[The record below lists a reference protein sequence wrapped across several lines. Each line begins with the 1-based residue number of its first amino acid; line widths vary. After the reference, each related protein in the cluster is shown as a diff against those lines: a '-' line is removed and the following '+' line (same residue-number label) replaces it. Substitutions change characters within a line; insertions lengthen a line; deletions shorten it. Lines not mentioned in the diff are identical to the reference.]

1 MKKPELLVTPG
12 SVDELIKQIKAGAD
26 AFLIG
31 EQRYG
36 LRLAGEFT
44 REEVK
49 EAIRIAHEHGKKVYV
64 AVNALFH
71 NNIANELDE
80 YVTFVEQ
87 AGADAIVFGDP
98 AVIMAVRETGTAIP
112 LHWNPETTATNYYT
126 ANYWGKRGAVR
137 AVLARELSM
146 DAVIETKEQAN
157 VQIEVQV
164 HGMTCM
170 FQSKRPLLG
179 HYFEY
184 MGKNMEI
191 EKRQGAKNMLL
202 HDPERSNKYP
212 VYEDANGTHIMSPND
227 MCIIDELQELVE
239 AGIDSF
245 KIDGVLQTEEY
256 RLETTKLYRK
266 AIDLCVD
273 QPDQYE
279 DEKEDLL
286 EAAEALQPEH
296 RPLDSGFFF
305 KETVY

>member
-1 MKKPELLVTPG
+1 MNKPELLVTPG
-12 SVDELIKQIKAGAD
+12 SVNEIKKQIEAGAD

-36 LRLAGEFT
+36 LRLAGEFN
-44 REEVK
+44 RQQVK
-49 EAIRIAHEHGKKVYV
+49 EAVALAHEHGKKIYV
-64 AVNALFH
+64 AVNAIFH
-71 NNIANELDE
+71 NEIANELDD
-80 YVTFVEQ
+80 YVAFVKG

-98 AVIMAVRETGTAIP
+98 AVVMAVRETAPGFP
-112 LHWNPETTATNYYT
+112 LHWSPETIATNYYT

-146 DAVIETKEQAN
+146 DAVIETKEQAD

-184 MGKNMEI
+184 MGKSMEI
-191 EKRQGAKNMLL
+191 QKRQGTQNMLL
-202 HDPERSNKYP
+202 HDAERSNKYP
-212 VYEDANGTHIMSPND
+212 IYEDANGTHIMSPND
-227 MCIIDELQELVE
+227 MCIIDELQDLVE

-256 RLETTKLYRK
+256 RIEITKLYRK

-279 DEKEDLL
+279 EEKESML
-286 EAAEALQPEH
+286 EAAEALQQEH

>member
-12 SVDELIKQIKAGAD
+12 SVTEIQKQIVAGAD

-36 LRLAGEFT
+36 LRLAGEFS
-44 REEVK
+44 REQIK
-49 EAIRIAHEHGKKVYV
+49 EAVRLAHEHGKKVYV
-64 AVNALFH
+64 AVNAIFH
-71 NNIANELDE
+71 NNIANELDD
-80 YVTFVEQ
+80 YIAFVKE
-87 AGADAIVFGDP
+87 ANADAIVFGDP
-98 AVIMAVRETGTAIP
+98 AVIMAVREAAPGFP

-137 AVLARELSM
+137 AILARELSM
-146 DAVIETKEQAN
+146 DAVIETKENAN

-184 MGKNMEI
+184 MGQNMEV

-202 HDPERSNKYP
+202 HDEERGNKYP
-212 VYEDANGTHIMSPND
+212 IYEDANGTHIMSPND
-227 MCIIDELQELVE
+227 MCIIDELQDLID
-239 AGIDSF
+239 ARIDSF

-256 RLETTKLYRK
+256 RLEATKLYRK

-273 QPDQYE
+273 DPSRY
-279 DEKEDLL
+279 DEEKDSLF
-286 EAAEALQPEH
+286 EAAESLQQDH

>member
-12 SVDELIKQIKAGAD
+12 SVDELIKQIEAGAD

-49 EAIRIAHEHGKKVYV
+49 EAIRIAHKHGKKVYV

-98 AVIMAVRETGTAIP
+98 AVIMSVRETGAAIP

-212 VYEDANGTHIMSPND
+212 IYEDANGTHIMSPND

>member
-12 SVDELIKQIKAGAD
+12 SVDELVKQIKAGAD

-44 REEVK
+44 REEIK
-49 EAIRIAHEHGKKVYV
+49 ESIRIAHEHSKKVYV
-64 AVNALFH
+64 AVNAIFH
-71 NNIANELDE
+71 NHIANELDD
-80 YVTFVEQ
+80 YVMFLKQ

-98 AVIMAVRETGTAIP
+98 AVIMAVRETGVEIP

-126 ANYWGKRGAVR
+126 ANYWGKRGAAR

-146 DAVIETKEQAN
+146 DAVIETKEQAD

-184 MGKNMEI
+184 MGKNLEI

-212 VYEDANGTHIMSPND
+212 IYEDANGTHIMSPND

-256 RLETTKLYRK
+256 RLEATKLYRK
-266 AIDLCVD
+266 AIDLCVED
-273 QPDQYE
+273 PDQY
-279 DEKEDLL
+279 DEEKNSLL

>member
-12 SVDELIKQIKAGAD
+12 SVDELIKQIEAGAD

-49 EAIRIAHEHGKKVYV
+49 EAISIAHEHGKKVYV

-80 YVTFVEQ
+80 YVKFVEQ

-98 AVIMAVRETGTAIP
+98 AVIMAVRETGAAIP

-184 MGKNMEI
+184 MGENMEI

-212 VYEDANGTHIMSPND
+212 IYEDANGTHIMSPND

-256 RLETTKLYRK
+256 RLKTTKLYRK

-286 EAAEALQPEH
+286 EAAEALQPDH

>member
-12 SVDELIKQIKAGAD
+12 SVAEIIKQIEAGAD

-36 LRLAGEFT
+36 LRLAGEFN
-44 REEVK
+44 REQIK
-49 EAIRIAHEHGKKVYV
+49 QAISIAHDHGKKVYV
-64 AVNALFH
+64 AVNAIFH
-71 NNIANELDE
+71 NNIANELDD
-80 YVTFVEQ
+80 YIAFVKE
-87 AGADAIVFGDP
+87 ANADAIVFGDP
-98 AVIMAVRETGTAIP
+98 AVIMAVRETAPGFP
-112 LHWNPETTATNYYT
+112 LHWSPETIATNYYT

-146 DAVIETKEQAN
+146 DTLIETKESADVEIQ
-157 VQIEVQV
+157 VQV

-184 MGKNMEI
+184 MGKSMEI
-191 EKRQGAKNMLL
+191 EKRQGAQNMLL
-202 HDPERSNKYP
+202 HDEERGNKYP
-212 VYEDANGTHIMSPND
+212 IYEDANGTHIMSPND
-227 MCIIDELQELVE
+227 MCIIDELQDMVE

-256 RLETTKLYRK
+256 RIETTKLYRK

-279 DEKEDLL
+279 EEKEGMLQV
-286 EAAEALQPEH
+286 AEALQQEH

>member
-12 SVDELIKQIKAGAD
+12 SVAEIRKQIEAGAD

-36 LRLAGEFT
+36 LRLAGEFS
-44 REEVK
+44 REDIK
-49 EAIRIAHEHGKKVYV
+49 EAITIAHEQGKKVYV
-64 AVNALFH
+64 AVNAIFH
-71 NNIANELDE
+71 NDIANELDD
-80 YVTFVEQ
+80 YVAFVKE
-87 AGADAIVFGDP
+87 ANADAIVFGDP
-98 AVIMAVRETGTAIP
+98 AVIMAVREAAPGFP
-112 LHWNPETTATNYYT
+112 LHWSPETIATNYYT

-146 DAVIETKEQAN
+146 DAVIETKEQADI
-157 VQIEVQV
+157 QIEVQV

-184 MGKNMEI
+184 MGKNLEI
-191 EKRQGAKNMLL
+191 EKKHGTQNMLL
-202 HDPERSNKYP
+202 HDEERSNKYP
-212 VYEDANGTHIMSPND
+212 IYEDANGTHIMSPND
-227 MCIIDELQELVE
+227 MCIIDELQEMVE

-256 RLETTKLYRK
+256 RIATTTLYRK
-266 AIDLCVD
+266 AIDLCVEN
-273 QPDQYE
+273 PDQYE
-279 DEKEDLL
+279 EEKEDMLQ
-286 EAAEALQPEH
+286 AAEALQQEH